1 MDWWSV
7 EQTLEMEGSESEAIF
22 ESFDLKPQLFINEA
36 LNRVDEL
43 VDGAFDYF
51 HQEAS
56 RLLRTEDTDR
66 SEDLKLGI
74 NYVRRTVQSA
84 LDKRLSMWEQY
95 CLHHCFAVPPGFSL
109 PAASGTSGDDP
120 MDEDDVH
127 DEQVDAQLDLLRKK
141 LAEAGKECAE
151 LNQELQA
158 LERKSALSNQCVLS
172 VNKALELYDRSSA
185 YDMFQEMLRVASEL
199 RRKMEKLKSKQQ
211 EESKQD
217 WREKACD
224 ANGDVPEFNF
234 STGLASLKLDDLQEF
249 ITEMNL

>member
-1 MDWWSV
+1 
-7 EQTLEMEGSESEAIF
+7 MEGSESEAIF

-51 HQEAS
+51 HQEAA
-56 RLLRTEDTDR
+56 RLLKTEGTDR

-74 NYVRRTVQSA
+74 NYVRHTVQSA

-95 CLHHCFAVPPGFSL
+95 CLHHCFATPGFSL
-109 PAASGTSGDDP
+109 PSANEISGDDP
-120 MDEDDVH
+120 MDQDDVN
-127 DEQVDAQLDLLRKK
+127 DEEVDAQLDLLRRR

-151 LNQELQA
+151 LNRELQA
-158 LERKSALSNQCVLS
+158 LERRSAVSNQCVLS

-185 YDMFQEMLRVASEL
+185 YVMFQEMLRAASEL
-199 RRKMEKLKSKQQ
+199 RRKMEKLKTKQQ
-211 EESKQD
+211 EESERD

-224 ANGDVPEFNF
+224 ANGDIPEFNF
-234 STGLASLKLDDLQEF
+234 STGLASLKLDDLHEF
-249 ITEMNL
+249 ITEMNI